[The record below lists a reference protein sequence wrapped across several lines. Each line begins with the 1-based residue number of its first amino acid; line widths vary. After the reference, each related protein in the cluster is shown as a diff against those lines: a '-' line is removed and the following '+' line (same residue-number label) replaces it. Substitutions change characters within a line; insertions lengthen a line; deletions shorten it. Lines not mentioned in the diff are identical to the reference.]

1 MSDLNLENI
10 VGFKAVD
17 KDGNEQNV
25 TVDEM
30 VDMVSTRMVMALSE
44 TSTFAAAAATGNDV
58 YENELPT
65 VTDAANVRVLQS
77 SGDAAK
83 MTMQS
88 LASKLGGLIPIVS
101 ETSNGLAWK
110 GGFIDRPKITS
121 NMSIDNYTNP
131 GMYGL
136 DGCQDSPYKYGGLI
150 IFRANVLV
158 VQIVYD
164 MQGSN
169 RPKYRQNW
177 ANKGWQSWY
186 SF

>member
-1 MSDLNLENI
+1 ML
-10 VGFKAVD
+10 
-17 KDGNEQNV
+17 
-25 TVDEM
+25 
-30 VDMVSTRMVMALSE
+30 
-44 TSTFAAAAATGNDV
+44 
-58 YENELPT
+58 
-65 VTDAANVRVLQS
+65 
-77 SGDAAK
+77 
-83 MTMQS
+83 
-88 LASKLGGLIPIVS
+88 LGGLIPVVS

-136 DGCQDSPYKYGGLI
+136 DGCQDSPYKYGALI

-177 ANKGWQSWY
+177 ANQGWQSWY

>member
-1 MSDLNLENI
+1 ML
-10 VGFKAVD
+10 
-17 KDGNEQNV
+17 
-25 TVDEM
+25 
-30 VDMVSTRMVMALSE
+30 
-44 TSTFAAAAATGNDV
+44 
-58 YENELPT
+58 
-65 VTDAANVRVLQS
+65 
-77 SGDAAK
+77 
-83 MTMQS
+83 
-88 LASKLGGLIPIVS
+88 LGGLLPVVS

-150 IFRANVLV
+150 IFRTNVLV

-177 ANKGWQSWY
+177 ANQGWQSWY

>member
-1 MSDLNLENI
+1 MADKKLNEVPVVSDIVTIFGKRSNGEIVQIDKNNL
-10 VGFKAVD
+10 
-17 KDGNEQNV
+17 
-25 TVDEM
+25 
-30 VDMVSTRMVMALSE
+30 
-44 TSTFAAAAATGNDV
+44 AT
-58 YENELPT
+58 L
-65 VTDAANVRVLQS
+65 
-77 SGDAAK
+77 
-83 MTMQS
+83 
-88 LASKLGGLIPIVS
+88 LGELIPVVS

-177 ANKGWQSWY
+177 ANQGWQSWY

>member
-1 MSDLNLENI
+1 MADKKLNEVPVVSDIVTIFGKRSNGEIVQIDKSNL
-10 VGFKAVD
+10 
-17 KDGNEQNV
+17 
-25 TVDEM
+25 
-30 VDMVSTRMVMALSE
+30 
-44 TSTFAAAAATGNDV
+44 AT
-58 YENELPT
+58 L
-65 VTDAANVRVLQS
+65 
-77 SGDAAK
+77 
-83 MTMQS
+83 
-88 LASKLGGLIPIVS
+88 LGELIPVVS

-169 RPKYRQNW
+169 RPNIGRIGLIKVGNHGILFNRVLAYFTIW
-177 ANKGWQSWY
+177 EDCWG
-186 SF
+186 